1 VAGGHVQSRAPQGR
15 VDGPLLWIYLPWTQE
30 AVEAKEK
37 LITEKIAKG
46 TETVLLVGDEESFLH
61 LGKAV
66 LERFGYTVLAACKP
80 GEALAMTEQYEGPIH
95 LLVTGVVMPEM
106 NGKELMM
113 RIEKLKPNI
122 KVPFHFRVYGQR
134 HHAPKNPRRRRP
146 SPPEILLG
154 QLPGRKSARG
164 VGSARII

>member
-1 VAGGHVQSRAPQGR
+1 
-15 VDGPLLWIYLPWTQE
+15 
-30 AVEAKEK
+30 VEAKEK

-122 KVPFHFRVYGQR
+122 KV
-134 HHAPKNPRRRRP
+134 APKNPRRRRP